1 MKEQRRICLQRRYNI
16 PPDRSDEGGSGSSQ
30 GQGDNGES
38 GESSGS
44 KRRKRPA
51 SAALVEAEGSRRRSE
66 RLKPQTTEY
75 YTEGQ
80 GTFPFAVGE
89 SKKVGEAREEVSESP
104 SLKGHQGAE
113 LR

>member
-44 KRRKRPA
+44 KHRKRPA
-51 SAALVEAEGSRRRSE
+51 SAALEEASE
-66 RLKPQTTEY
+66 PKRTS
-75 YTEGQ
+75 
-80 GTFPFAVGE
+80 VGVMGRGPAGGG
-89 SKKVGEAREEVSESP
+89 VGGGGGIDTDNR
-104 SLKGHQGAE
+104 
-113 LR
+113 